1 MVEEKQMKTV
11 KVVAAIICDD
21 MKEKNKIFA
30 TARGYGELKGGWE
43 FPGGKVEPG
52 ETPQQALIREIIEEL
67 DTEIK
72 VGELID
78 TVEYDYPTFHL
89 SMDCFWAEVKEG
101 HLELKEAEAA
111 KWLTKDQLDS
121 VTWLPADILLI
132 NQIRKCMK

>member
-1 MVEEKQMKTV
+1 MIEEKQMKTV

-21 MKEKNKIFA
+21 MKEKNKIFV

-52 ETPQQALIREIIEEL
+52 ETSQQALIREIIEEL

-132 NQIRKCMK
+132 DQIRKCMK